1 MNKVFLIG
9 RLTRDPELKFAT
21 GSGNAVAT
29 FSLAVDRNYTG
40 QDGKKE
46 ADFLNIVCFKKT
58 AEFVAN
64 NLGKGRLIAVSGSLR
79 TSNYVAQDG
88 HKVYKTDI
96 YADEIKILEW
106 PKDGV
111 SGNRSGESKGEVSPS
126 TGNDFFPVEDD
137 DIPF

>member
-9 RLTRDPELKFAT
+9 RLTRDPELKFAA
-21 GSGNAVAT
+21 GSGNAVTT
-29 FSLAVDRNYTG
+29 FSLAVDRNFVSQNG
-40 QDGKKE
+40 EKE
-46 ADFLNIVCFKKT
+46 ADFINIVCFKKL
-58 AEFVAN
+58 AELVAN

-96 YADEIKILEW
+96 YADEVKFLDR
-106 PKDGV
+106 PKDGG
-111 SGNRSGESKGEVSPS
+111 SNYKGGESKGDIAPKSDP
-126 TGNDFFPVEDD
+126 DFFPVEDD